1 MRERLY
7 LPASLAAYCANIM
20 KVEVMCVQLSLGLHV
35 ELCAHLLFF
44 PWAREW
50 M

>member
-1 MRERLY
+1 MRGRLY
-7 LPASLAAYCANIM
+7 LPASLVACCANM
-20 KVEVMCVQLSLGLHV
+20 KVEVLCVQLSLGLRV

-44 PWAREW
+44 PWARMW